1 MKENG
6 LMMMCVVA
14 FFVFS
19 MINLYN
25 YDFFFVKQIIWYI
38 AGFIIFFITSKL
50 SNKTIIRISYLL
62 YIILNIMLIYL
73 LIFGTST
80 NGSKAWLNIGFFS
93 FQPSEFMKVVLI
105 IILSYISYKK
115 YYVIKSFILTLIPAI
130 LTFLEPET
138 GNVIFY
144 FLILLSIL
152 FFRSK
157 SNNFLKITFSFS
169 IFITSVLF
177 SLYYFY
183 NNLFIS
189 IFGSNIFYRIDRV
202 VGFLNSN
209 YQLDQSLI
217 AIGTSHLFGGKT
229 GAFIPEAKTDF
240 AFSLLISKI
249 GFIGI
254 CGYLLINFIFNMLV
268 LKKTSRQSGV
278 MKLITLS
285 FISLKIFQ
293 ESIAYLMNIGLFP
306 ITGITL
312 PFISYGGSSI
322 ISYFFILGI
331 ISNSNKD
338 YNLDRVEVYNKPV

>member
-50 SNKTIIRISYLL
+50 SNKTIIRISFLL
-62 YIILNIMLIYL
+62 YIVLNIMLIYL

-157 SNNFLKITFSFS
+157 SNNFLKITIAFF

-217 AIGTSHLFGGKT
+217 AIGTSH
-229 GAFIPEAKTDF
+229 
-240 AFSLLISKI
+240 
-249 GFIGI
+249 
-254 CGYLLINFIFNMLV
+254 
-268 LKKTSRQSGV
+268 
-278 MKLITLS
+278 
-285 FISLKIFQ
+285 
-293 ESIAYLMNIGLFP
+293 
-306 ITGITL
+306 
-312 PFISYGGSSI
+312 
-322 ISYFFILGI
+322 FFWWK
-331 ISNSNKD
+331 NWCF
-338 YNLDRVEVYNKPV
+338 YT

>member
-62 YIILNIMLIYL
+62 YIILNIMLLYL

-157 SNNFLKITFSFS
+157 SNNFLKITIAFF

-183 NNLFIS
+183 NNL
-189 IFGSNIFYRIDRV
+189 
-202 VGFLNSN
+202 L
-209 YQLDQSLI
+209 
-217 AIGTSHLFGGKT
+217 
-229 GAFIPEAKTDF
+229 
-240 AFSLLISKI
+240 
-249 GFIGI
+249 
-254 CGYLLINFIFNMLV
+254 
-268 LKKTSRQSGV
+268 
-278 MKLITLS
+278 
-285 FISLKIFQ
+285 
-293 ESIAYLMNIGLFP
+293 
-306 ITGITL
+306 
-312 PFISYGGSSI
+312 
-322 ISYFFILGI
+322 
-331 ISNSNKD
+331 
-338 YNLDRVEVYNKPV
+338 

>member
-62 YIILNIMLIYL
+62 YI
-73 LIFGTST
+73 IFGTST

-157 SNNFLKITFSFS
+157 SNNFLKITIAFF

-189 IFGSNIFYRIDRV
+189 IFKLRFY
-202 VGFLNSN
+202 
-209 YQLDQSLI
+209 
-217 AIGTSHLFGGKT
+217 T
-229 GAFIPEAKTDF
+229 P
-240 AFSLLISKI
+240 
-249 GFIGI
+249 
-254 CGYLLINFIFNMLV
+254 
-268 LKKTSRQSGV
+268 SRPYHHNPHV
-278 MKLITLS
+278 P
-285 FISLKIFQ
+285 
-293 ESIAYLMNIGLFP
+293 Y
-306 ITGITL
+306 
-312 PFISYGGSSI
+312 
-322 ISYFFILGI
+322 
-331 ISNSNKD
+331 
-338 YNLDRVEVYNKPV
+338 